1 MKTKQILSLVVAFI
15 VLGALV
21 MPLAGNALT
30 VSPPIIEIEA
40 KKGDIINQ
48 VLKVKNE
55 SSENAVYYLSSQ
67 KFIAANE
74 SGQPSFVEGKAEDVD
89 LASWIKFGITS
100 ITIPAGQTVEL
111 PFSIVVPQF
120 AGPGRHYAAIFLGT
134 VPPDTKAEASQVAVA
149 SRVGALVLVKIAG
162 EIKESAEVSEFS
174 TSAESYASLPVD
186 FNIRIKNSGNV
197 HLKPSGS
204 VLIKN
209 MFGSVAGK
217 VVINETGG
225 NILPDQIRKF
235 DASWVKNGNATG
247 ATTFWG
253 KYRQEKENYAFG
265 KYTADLMLSYG
276 IAGRNLSGSTS
287 FWVIPW
293 HVIIVNLVV
302 IVLAVIII
310 YFLVKKYNAYILA
323 KAGKKAEKKAKK

>member
-1 MKTKQILSLVVAFI
+1 MKTKKILGLMAIFMLMAI
-15 VLGALV
+15 L
-21 MPLAGNALT
+21 MPFAGYAIT
-30 VSPPIIEIEA
+30 VSPPIIEIDA

-55 SSENAVYYLSSQ
+55 GTENAVYYLSSQ

-74 SGQPSFVEGKAEDVD
+74 SGAPEFVEGAAEEVD
-89 LASWIKFGITS
+89 LASWIKFGVTS

-120 AGPGRHYAAIFLGT
+120 AGPGGHYAAIFLST
-134 VPPDTKAEASQVAVA
+134 VPPEAQAGASQVAVA

-162 EIKESAEVSEFS
+162 EIKESAELAEFN
-174 TSAESYASLPVD
+174 TTAESYASLPAD
-186 FNIRIKNSGNV
+186 FNIRVKNSGNV

-204 VLIKN
+204 ILIKN

-217 VVINETGG
+217 ITVNETGG

-235 DASWVKNGNATG
+235 DASWVKNASAIG

-276 IAGRNLSGSTS
+276 TAGKTLNASAG

-293 HVIIVNLVV
+293 HVITVNLIVIILVV
-302 IVLAVIII
+302 IIL
-310 YFLVKKYNAYILA
+310 YFLVKKYNAWLIATARKLD
-323 KAGKKAEKKAKK
+323 KRAKK

>member
-1 MKTKQILSLVVAFI
+1 MKTKKILGLMAVFMLMAI
-15 VLGALV
+15 L
-21 MPLAGNALT
+21 MPFAGYAIT
-30 VSPPIIEIEA
+30 VSPPIIEIDA
-40 KKGDIINQ
+40 KKGDVINQ

-55 SSENAVYYLSSQ
+55 GTENAVYYLSSQ

-74 SGQPSFVEGKAEDVD
+74 SGAPQFVEGKADEVD
-89 LASWIKFGITS
+89 LASWIKFGVTS

-111 PFSIVVPQF
+111 PFTIVVPQF
-120 AGPGRHYAAIFLGT
+120 AGPGGHYAAIFLGT
-134 VPPDTKAEASQVAVA
+134 VPPDAKADASQVAVA

-162 EIKESAEVSEFS
+162 EIKESAELAEFA
-174 TSAESYASLPVD
+174 TTAGTYASLPAD

-204 VLIKN
+204 ILIKN

-217 VVINETGG
+217 VAVNETGG

-235 DASWVKNGNATG
+235 DASWVKNANATG

-265 KYTADLMLSYG
+265 KYTADLMLAYG
-276 IAGRNLSGSTS
+276 TAGKTLNATAS
-287 FWVIPW
+287 FWVFPW
-293 HVIIVNLVV
+293 HVIIVNLIV
-302 IVLAVIII
+302 IILAVIII

-323 KAGKKAEKKAKK
+323 KAGKRAEKKAKK